1 MPLALV
7 SAKFQQEELQRLRR
21 LGQQIRAE
29 LFDGCCA
36 LQHDP
41 ASVDKDQ
48 LLSLVGRLR
57 LIDVRTKWLEEA
69 VRQSPSGTPDRE
81 S

>member
-7 SAKFQQEELQRLRR
+7 SVKFQQEELQRLRR
-21 LGQQIRAE
+21 LGQKIRAE

-36 LQHDP
+36 LQRDP
-41 ASVDKDQ
+41 ASVNKDT

-57 LIDVRTKWLEEA
+57 LIDMRTKRLEEA
-69 VRQSPSGTPDRE
+69 VLQSPSGIPDRE